1 MIFLLITLV
10 LVLIVTIYTKL
21 KQKKSNSF
29 PKEYLITL
37 RNKPKSA
44 NY

>member
-1 MIFLLITLV
+1 MIFLLIALV

-37 RNKPKSA
+37 NNKPKSA
-44 NY
+44 KY